1 MTTPGDFTQ
10 DLQGQHLTVTQAA
23 YTKSRLKKGSGKM
36 SIELKALGKE
46 YTAGNWV
53 LEDVSAHIE
62 SGEFFA
68 IVGPSGCGKSTL
80 LRMIAGLIPI
90 SAGELQIDD
99 QVATNLPPKD
109 RKLTMVFQS
118 YALFPFLSVTDN
130 VAFGLKARKFA
141 ADEIKKRVDKAID
154 LVNLNEFKDRKPRD
168 LSGGQRQRVALA
180 RAIASDA
187 KICLMD
193 EPLSNLD
200 AQLRIKMRTE
210 LRNLQQE
217 LGLTV
222 IYVTHDQVEAMTMAD
237 HIMVLHNHEIQQ
249 IGTPLD
255 IYNRPA
261 NTFVASFFGTP
272 RMNLLPA
279 RVEADKELLLANT
292 LKLGVPEPLPVADY
306 VVGIRPNALRLLPQG
321 AGEPNAQVKTV
332 EYLGSEII
340 LEAELADG
348 TPLELVAAAKEQ
360 YNVGDWLSVAI
371 AGQAYVFDHD
381 GQAQFMVE
389 GGTRHATGNHASVQ
403 A

>member
-1 MTTPGDFTQ
+1 
-10 DLQGQHLTVTQAA
+10 
-23 YTKSRLKKGSGKM
+23 M
-36 SIELKALGKE
+36 SIELNALGKA
-46 YTAGNWV
+46 YTADEWV
-53 LEDVSAHIE
+53 LQNVTAHIE

-90 SAGELQIDD
+90 STGELQIDGK
-99 QVATNLPPKD
+99 VATDLPPKD
-109 RKLTMVFQS
+109 RQLTMVFQS

-130 VAFGLKARKFA
+130 VAFGLKARKFPA
-141 ADEIKKRVDKAID
+141 KEIEERVTKAIK
-154 LVNLNEFKDRKPRD
+154 LVNLEEFKDRRPRD

-187 KICLMD
+187 KVCLMD

-237 HIMVLHNHEIQQ
+237 HIMVLHDHKIQQ

-279 RVEADKELLLANT
+279 RVTADRELTLADT
-292 LKLGVPEPLPVADY
+292 LKLALPKPVPVADY
-306 VVGIRPNALRLLPQG
+306 IVGIRPTSLYLVPQG
-321 AGEPNAQVKTV
+321 KGDPNAQVKTV
-332 EYLGSEII
+332 EYLGAQIL
-340 LEAELADG
+340 LEAELSDG
-348 TPLELVAAAKEQ
+348 TPIELTADPDDV
-360 YNVGDWLSVAI
+360 YRTGDWLSVGI
-371 AGQAYVFDHD
+371 DGNAYVFDHA
-381 GQAQFMVE
+381 GEVQFMVE
-389 GGTRHATGNHASVQ
+389 GGRQHASRSHASAQ

>member
-1 MTTPGDFTQ
+1 
-10 DLQGQHLTVTQAA
+10 
-23 YTKSRLKKGSGKM
+23 M
-36 SIELKALGKE
+36 SIELNALGKA
-46 YTAGNWV
+46 YTADNWV
-53 LEDVSAHIE
+53 LQNVTAHIE

-90 SAGELQIDD
+90 STGELQIDGK
-99 QVATNLPPKD
+99 VATDLPPKD
-109 RKLTMVFQS
+109 RQLTMVFQS

-130 VAFGLKARKFA
+130 VAFGLKARKFPA
-141 ADEIKKRVDKAID
+141 KEIEERVTKAIK
-154 LVNLNEFKDRKPRD
+154 LVNLEEFKDRRPRD

-187 KICLMD
+187 KVCLMD

-237 HIMVLHNHEIQQ
+237 HIMVLHDHKIQQ

-279 RVEADKELLLANT
+279 RVTADRELTLADT
-292 LKLGVPEPLPVADY
+292 LKLALPKPLPVADY
-306 VVGIRPNALRLLPQG
+306 IVGIRPTSLYLLPQG
-321 AGEPNAQVKTV
+321 EGEPNAQVKTV
-332 EYLGSEII
+332 EYLGAQIL
-340 LEAELADG
+340 LEAELSDG
-348 TPLELVAAAKEQ
+348 TPIELTADPDENYQA
-360 YNVGDWLSVAI
+360 GDWLSVGI
-371 AGQAYVFDHD
+371 DGNAYVFDHT
-381 GQAQFMVE
+381 GEVQFMVE
-389 GGTRHATGNHASVQ
+389 GGRQHASRSHASAQ

>member
-1 MTTPGDFTQ
+1 
-10 DLQGQHLTVTQAA
+10 
-23 YTKSRLKKGSGKM
+23 M

-130 VAFGLKARKFA
+130 VAFGLKARKFP

-180 RAIASDA
+180 RAIASDV

-210 LRNLQQE
+210 LRNLQRE

-292 LKLGVPEPLPVADY
+292 LKLSVPEPLPVADY

-348 TPLELVAAAKEQ
+348 TPLELVAAAKDQ

>member
-1 MTTPGDFTQ
+1 M
-10 DLQGQHLTVTQAA
+10 A
-23 YTKSRLKKGSGKM
+23 
-36 SIELKALGKE
+36 IELKALGKS
-46 YTAGNWV
+46 YTAGNVV
-53 LEDVSAHIE
+53 LENVSARIN

-90 SAGELQIDD
+90 SSGELVIDD

-118 YALFPFLSVTDN
+118 YALFPFLSVADN
-130 VAFGLKARKFA
+130 VAFGLKARKFPVA
-141 ADEIKKRVDKAID
+141 EIAKRVTKAID
-154 LVNLNEFKDRKPRD
+154 LVNLTEFKDRKPRD

-237 HIMVLHNHEIQQ
+237 HIMVLHDHEIQQ
-249 IGTPLD
+249 IGTPLT
-255 IYNRPA
+255 IYNQPA
-261 NTFVASFFGTP
+261 NTFVAGFFGTP

-279 RVEADKELLLANT
+279 RVTAEKELLLADA
-292 LKLGVPEPLPVADY
+292 LKLAIPKALPVAPY
-306 VVGIRPNALRLLPQG
+306 KVGIRPNALHILPQG
-321 AGEPNAQVKTV
+321 MGEPNAQVKTV
-332 EYLGSEII
+332 EYLGSEIV
-340 LEAELADG
+340 LEAALPDG
-348 TPLELVAAAKEQ
+348 SPLELVAPATENYQ
-360 YNVGDWLSVAI
+360 VGDQLSVGI
-371 AGQAYVFDHD
+371 SGQAYIFDQA
-381 GQAQFMVE
+381 GQAQFSVE
-389 GGTRHATGNHASVQ
+389 GGAAHARGIDTDIQ
-403 A
+403 AGA

>member
-1 MTTPGDFTQ
+1 M
-10 DLQGQHLTVTQAA
+10 A
-23 YTKSRLKKGSGKM
+23 
-36 SIELKALGKE
+36 IELNALGKA
-46 YTAGNWV
+46 YTPGNWV
-53 LEDVSAHIE
+53 LENVSAHIN

-90 SAGELQIDD
+90 SAGELKIDD

-118 YALFPFLSVTDN
+118 YALFPFLSVGDN
-130 VAFGLKARKFA
+130 VAFGLKARKFP
-141 ADEIKKRVDKAID
+141 ADEIKERVDRAID

-187 KICLMD
+187 KVCLMD

-210 LRNLQQE
+210 LRNLQRE

-237 HIMVLHNHEIQQ
+237 HIMVLHDHAIQQ
-249 IGTPLD
+249 IGTPLE
-255 IYNRPA
+255 IYNQPA

-279 RVEADKELLLANT
+279 RVDADRELLLADA
-292 LKLGVPEPLPVADY
+292 LRLAVPRDLPVADY
-306 VVGIRPNALRLLPQG
+306 VVGLRPNALRLLP
-321 AGEPNAQVKTV
+321 AGSSANAQVKTV
-332 EYLGSEII
+332 EYLGSEIL
-340 LEAELADG
+340 LEAEMADG
-348 TPLELVAAAKEQ
+348 TPIELMAAADENYQ
-360 YNVGDWLSVAI
+360 VGDSLSVAI
-371 AGQAYVFDHD
+371 AGRAYVFDHA

-389 GGTRHATGNHASVQ
+389 GGLRHGRNDVDTKAAIQ